1 MTWTN
6 VPDPDRGPGTAG
18 TQHWESPADRDAR
31 LAWERG
37 GSTLFPAGR
46 MADRISTVLLLAFG
60 AVLTVLIGIVGAV
73 ALVSGT
79 AACHSSTG
87 CTPGPMIGA
96 AALAVGGAF
105 VIGVATVVLSIG
117 AWVRRRT
124 SWWIAATGF
133 VLATVCVV
141 WGGVLF
147 AQAADHGAVGSRDG
161 SGSSISSDA

>member
-6 VPDPDRGPGTAG
+6 GAPEPR
-18 TQHWESPADRDAR
+18 WESPAERDAR
-31 LAWERG
+31 QAWERG
-37 GSTLFPAGR
+37 GTTLFPAGR
-46 MADRISTVLLLAFG
+46 MADRISTILLLAFG
-60 AVLTVLIGIVGAV
+60 AVLTIIIGIVAVIAVIAAV
-73 ALVSGT
+73 A
-79 AACHSSTG
+79 ACDAGTG
-87 CTPGPMIGA
+87 CSPGGSIGS

-117 AWVRRRT
+117 AWIRRRS

-147 AQAADHGAVGSRDG
+147 AQAADGPAAPGTST
-161 SGSSISSDA
+161 SSASSSA